1 MTDSP
6 RSYEEKLARVDE
18 IDLELPGA
26 VSAVADLKAER
37 EVMLRSAG
45 WITNFDYLCF
55 QLDKASDLETRW
67 LKDPL
72 NQKKKAAFE
81 AVRYATNLI
90 FEEMFPRPE
99 P

>member
-37 EVMLRSAG
+37 EVMLR
-45 WITNFDYLCF
+45 
-55 QLDKASDLETRW
+55 
-67 LKDPL
+67 
-72 NQKKKAAFE
+72 
-81 AVRYATNLI
+81 
-90 FEEMFPRPE
+90 
-99 P
+99 